1 MKKIWIIALIFAVI
15 CGSTFANTELYSL
28 GGDIKYHFKQ
38 EDVTAFDIFTGVT
51 KFFDKGDVQT
61 KLVPIFDGQAGLI
74 FSSSGIGIYTQLTG
88 GISVRPFELLLL
100 NINAGA
106 RLTGLWNGDF
116 SYVIFPDVFDFDGV
130 IDTSFTLNFL
140 YLFGVKLGHTFFF
153 GTTGVGGIPYLAFT
167 SSLK

>member
-1 MKKIWIIALIFAVI
+1 MKKLWIIALIFAVI
-15 CGSTFANTELYSL
+15 CGSTFANTELYFL

-61 KLVPIFDGQAGLI
+61 KLVPIFDGQAGLT

-116 SYVIFPDVFDFDGV
+116 SYVIFPDEFDFDGV
-130 IDTSFTLNFL
+130 IDTSLTLNFL

-167 SSLK
+167 STLK

>member
-1 MKKIWIIALIFAVI
+1 MKKLWIIPLIFVVI
-15 CGSTFANTELYSL
+15 CGSTFATTELYSL

-38 EDVTAFDIFTGVT
+38 EDVTAFDVFTGIT
-51 KFFDKGDVQT
+51 KFFDKGDIKT
-61 KLVPIFDGQAGLI
+61 KLVPIFDGQAGLT

-88 GISVRPFELLLL
+88 GIGVRPFELIIL

-106 RLTGLWNGDF
+106 RVTGLWNGNF
-116 SYVIFPDVFDFDGV
+116 SYFIFPDVFEFDGV